1 MARKSIVY
9 IHHDRHVD
17 DYIEVFPYSEENWD
31 LAKEKCR
38 RDWCDASTCDGHY
51 EVENDTYFKF
61 SRDGSGSYESTVQ
74 VVDRILKPKLP
85 KAKD

>member
-17 DYIEVFPYSEENWD
+17 DHIEVFPYSEENWE

-38 RDWCDASTCDGHY
+38 RDWGDASTCDGHY

-61 SRDGSGSYESTVQ
+61 SRDGSGSYESTAK
-74 VVDRILKPKLP
+74 VVDRIRKPKLP